1 MKSIID
7 VDRYK
12 DNELNKKVDK
22 AKKSYM
28 LYL

>member
-22 AKKSYM
+22 AKKYYM